1 MPFSIVYSIYIYYHH
16 NQGGCYNHH
25 YSNNIFIYFL
35 FKWQMLFGCYYR
47 QRLKERRELEE
58 KEQNGMRSNNVKSYI
73 MFLILS
79 PKLAISP
86 ISQKDNGN

>member
-1 MPFSIVYSIYIYYHH
+1 
-16 NQGGCYNHH
+16 
-25 YSNNIFIYFL
+25 
-35 FKWQMLFGCYYR
+35 MLFGCYYR